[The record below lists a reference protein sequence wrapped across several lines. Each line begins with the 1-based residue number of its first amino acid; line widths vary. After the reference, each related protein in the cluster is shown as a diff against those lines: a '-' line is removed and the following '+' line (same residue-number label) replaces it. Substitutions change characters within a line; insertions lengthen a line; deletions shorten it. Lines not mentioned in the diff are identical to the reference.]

1 MERMGYHWESKEI
14 TKDIHTTPH
23 YKQLVR
29 MSRTFWR
36 TTQKKT
42 LFFFLGGYQVLRMMT
57 SSMSSS
63 DTKMSVWREFK
74 KSCEETGKQGVC
86 CTKFTDL
93 WQQFH
98 PNVVVAKPMSDFCLT
113 CQQNTCKLIWS
124 ANLPDREKSE
134 CVRAQQEHLNRV
146 QTEREVYRRICQEAE
161 INFKTLEEQI
171 DLHERHEACSLD
183 TTIHYS
189 FDFAQQIHIPSNP
202 KQPGPLYFK
211 TPRKYGIFGVMC
223 EAIPRQVNYLID
235 ETSDVGKGANTTISY
250 VHHYFQN
257 RGLGET
263 QVHLHANNCLGQNK
277 NNYFIWYL
285 AWRTI
290 MHLHESINYSFL
302 IADHTK
308 CDGRNIVPAYNCFI
322 SGELFHQ
329 TAERKR

>member
-1 MERMGYHWESKEI
+1 
-14 TKDIHTTPH
+14 
-23 YKQLVR
+23 
-29 MSRTFWR
+29 
-36 TTQKKT
+36 
-42 LFFFLGGYQVLRMMT
+42 
-57 SSMSSS
+57 MSSS
-63 DTKMSVWREFK
+63 DTKMSVWRKFK
-74 KSCEETGKQGVC
+74 KSREETGKQGVC

-98 PNVVVAKPMSDFCLT
+98 PNVVVAKPMSDLCLT

-290 MHLHESINYSFL
+290 MHLHESINYSFS

-308 CDGRNIVPAYNCFI
+308 CDRRNIVPAYNCFI

>member
-1 MERMGYHWESKEI
+1 MPTEHI
-14 TKDIHTTPH
+14 
-23 YKQLVR
+23 
-29 MSRTFWR
+29 
-36 TTQKKT
+36 
-42 LFFFLGGYQVLRMMT
+42 
-57 SSMSSS
+57 
-63 DTKMSVWREFK
+63 
-74 KSCEETGKQGVC
+74 
-86 CTKFTDL
+86 
-93 WQQFH
+93 
-98 PNVVVAKPMSDFCLT
+98 
-113 CQQNTCKLIWS
+113 IWS

-189 FDFAQQIHIPSNP
+189 FDFTQQIHIPSNP
-202 KQPGPLYFK
+202 MQPGPLYFK
-211 TPRKYGIFGVMC
+211 TPHKCGIFGVMC

-290 MHLHESINYSFL
+290 MHLHESINYSFP

-308 CDGRNIVPAYNCFI
+308 CDRRNIVPAYNCFI

-329 TAERKR
+329 TAEHKR